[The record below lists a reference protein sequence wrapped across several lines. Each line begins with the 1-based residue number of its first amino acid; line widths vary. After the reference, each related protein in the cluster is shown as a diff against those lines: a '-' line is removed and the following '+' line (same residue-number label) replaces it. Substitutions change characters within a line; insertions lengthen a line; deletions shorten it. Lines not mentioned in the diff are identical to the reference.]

1 MRARPSVAYRVST
14 AQEAVFDDFSKALQ
28 DPGCPCS
35 GTVGRQEITLHI
47 RDDRRRSW
55 SPWLQLRVES
65 DESGTLLLGKMGPQP
80 NLWTAFVFIYS
91 CLVAALIAGTMYG
104 FVQSTLGASPS
115 GLYVAVGALVGLS
128 AACGLDLLGRR
139 LSQGQMGTIRG
150 FVLRTVPGAEELDP
164 EPAESPTEPA
174 ASP

>member
-1 MRARPSVAYRVST
+1 MRARPSVAYRVSVE
-14 AQEAVFDDFSKALQ
+14 QDVVFEGFRAALKE
-28 DPGCPCS
+28 PGCPCS
-35 GTVGRQEITLHI
+35 GTVGRQEITLHLQ
-47 RDDRRRSW
+47 DDRRRPW

-91 CLVAALIAGTMYG
+91 CLVAAFVAGTMYG
-104 FVQSTLGASPS
+104 FVQSTLGDSPS
-115 GLYVAVGALVGLS
+115 GLYAAMGALVGLS
-128 AACGLDLLGRR
+128 GACGLDLLGRR

-150 FVLRTVPGAEELDP
+150 FVLRTVPGAEELDE
-164 EPAESPTEPA
+164 EPSQSPIEPA